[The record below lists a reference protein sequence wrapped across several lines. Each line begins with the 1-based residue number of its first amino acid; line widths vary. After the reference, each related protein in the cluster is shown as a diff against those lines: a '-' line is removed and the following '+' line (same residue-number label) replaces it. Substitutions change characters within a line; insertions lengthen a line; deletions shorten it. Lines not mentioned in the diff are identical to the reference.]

1 MKTSSLP
8 PALLAALWVAGSA
21 AAQAQA
27 PNAIEQ
33 TDALKRR
40 QEMERMFK
48 DANATGGNMPELFSE
63 ETKDVGPQSI
73 LKLKQKKSYFEAVLD
88 SQFFYTSNMFLQE
101 NGTGARLT
109 ETSMFVNTAQ
119 LALAP
124 TPYQIGPGQLAPR
137 IGYRHQWFDYGLESN
152 KRGLGTFDFDVS
164 DVFVDL
170 RYRLPNNWTFEV
182 GFDWMRLLNHTPS
195 YFSYDEIYKEYV
207 PRVGVFRQFA
217 ISETKVFSVG
227 YQGNFHFS
235 ETPGNLPENQNNRT
249 DQSLVAAYTHA
260 LTSQLVLQP
269 YYRFQFTHYTA
280 SPLGSRNDL
289 LHTFGLSVNY
299 YPTER
304 FSVRLFAGYDL
315 KESDQPAVPD
325 YRKLDA
331 GLGLNFNLKF

>member
-1 MKTSSLP
+1 MKSSLLQ
-8 PALLAALWVAGSA
+8 PALLTVLWITGGTE
-21 AAQAQA
+21 AQAQA

-48 DANATGGNMPELFSE
+48 DAIATGGNMPELFSE
-63 ETKDVGPQSI
+63 ETKDVGLQSI
-73 LKLKQKKSYFEAVLD
+73 LKLKQKKTYFEAVMD

-101 NGTGARLT
+101 KGGGARLT

-152 KRGLGTFDFDVS
+152 ARALGGFDFDVAT
-164 DVFVDL
+164 VFLDL
-170 RYRLPNNWTFEV
+170 RYRLANNWTFEA
-182 GFDWMRLLNHTPS
+182 GFDWLRLLNHTPS

-207 PRVGVFRQFA
+207 PRVGLFRQFSF
-217 ISETKVFSVG
+217 SETKVLSVG

-235 ETPGNLPENQNNRT
+235 ETPGNIPENQNNRT
-249 DQSLVAAYTHA
+249 DHSLLAAYSHA
-260 LTSQLVLQP
+260 VTSKLVLQP

-280 SPLGSRNDL
+280 SPLGTRNDL

-299 YPTER
+299 YPTEH

-315 KESDQPAVPD
+315 KESDQPLVPD